1 MNKTRF
7 VLLEKDTIQD
17 WEAIA
22 ISWTTGNT
30 ENTENNHWPSFSSS
44 TLKKKLRQAFQKKP
58 LFWKPPFCSFIW
70 SHLFSGQGGVDKI
83 SVGTTPLRSSHQ
95 GSASRECWRSNI
107 EAPTIPQTLRSIF
120 CSQRC
125 HKFLKTININSLHGG
140 MVMTYRPMDRDLS
153 DGANEPERSWI
164 RNLDMLD
171 FKAKKS
177 RSICDIPPSI
187 NSTDCLNSG
196 WFPWQHKLSNRFSQI
211 FRQMFHRSSVK
222 LFGIWWCFMRSVL
235 WIHWVSFRVLN
246 LKSQVWKLEIPW
258 NPHLLPKKKTLH
270 FFIPGV
276 CSDHHWRHR
285 WIEDAQRDHETVLGD
300 I

>member
-1 MNKTRF
+1 M
-7 VLLEKDTIQD
+7 
-17 WEAIA
+17 A
-22 ISWTTGNT
+22 ISRTTGNT
-30 ENTENNHWPSFSSS
+30 ENTENNHWPLFSSP
-44 TLKKKLRQAFQKKP
+44 TLKKRRDKPSKKSLFFGSLHFVP
-58 LFWKPPFCSFIW
+58 LFW

-83 SVGTTPLRSSHQ
+83 SAGTTPLRSSHQ

-140 MVMTYRPMDRDLS
+140 MVMTYRPMNRDLS

-171 FKAKKS
+171 FKAKKAAAF
-177 RSICDIPPSI
+177 CDIPPSI

-196 WFPWQHKLSNRFSQI
+196 WFPWQHKLSNRFSTDFPSNVPPI
-211 FRQMFHRSSVK
+211 FRQTLWYLVMFHVISS
-222 LFGIWWCFMRSVL
+222 LNPL
-235 WIHWVSFRVLN
+235 SFISGLESQISS
-246 LKSQVWKLEIPW
+246 LKAW
-258 NPHLLPKKKTLH
+258 NPMKSPPPAKKKTLH